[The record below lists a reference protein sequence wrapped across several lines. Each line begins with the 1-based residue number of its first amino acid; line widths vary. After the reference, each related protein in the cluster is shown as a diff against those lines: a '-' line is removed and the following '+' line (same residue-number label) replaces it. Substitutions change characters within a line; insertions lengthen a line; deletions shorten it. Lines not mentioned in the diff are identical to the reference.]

1 MSRAQ
6 DRGSRFQRGS
16 GVFKCE
22 GCGRS
27 TRKTAATSGHDGR
40 LCEDCFELAGIYNVY
55 QDAGDLAPYFGEI
68 IDRCSSIRAK
78 GGTVD
83 AENAMLEQLALA
95 ARAPRSPAPG
105 PYSVGTDTARDAAP
119 GRVHVLAQSLTTSGL
134 ETVAIASTEANAAFI
149 VRACN
154 AHAELLAAL
163 RDLVEHP
170 YDAEGRN
177 LAALDRARAAIASAV
192 LS

>member
-55 QDAGDLAPYFGEI
+55 QDGPGDLPPYFGEI
-68 IDRCSSIRAK
+68 IARCASIRAK

-83 AENAMLEQLALA
+83 PENAMLEQLALSA
-95 ARAPRSPAPG
+95 GRTVTAFLQTEEFEKASHCSGNSEPADFKAD
-105 PYSVGTDTARDAAP
+105 SD
-119 GRVHVLAQSLTTSGL
+119 GRVARTFGGAY
-134 ETVAIASTEANAAFI
+134 TVEE
-149 VRACN
+149 VRA
-154 AHAELLAAL
+154 LLHDLEHVQAAC
-163 RDLVEHP
+163 
-170 YDAEGRN
+170 
-177 LAALDRARAAIASAV
+177 DRWRQAVAS
-192 LS
+192 